1 MLKDKKILIGV
12 TSGIAIYKVLSLISS
27 LRKLG
32 AKVEVIM
39 TESATKFINPITFET
54 MANGKVY
61 TDMWIHPDKVLHV
74 DITNDVDLFLVAPAT
89 ANTIAKVYAGIADNL
104 LTTAILASK
113 APVSFAVSTNTNMLL
128 NPITQRNIEG
138 LTDLGYDF
146 IDSNEGV
153 LACNTVGKG
162 RMAEPS
168 EILEYIE
175 YKLTKKDLE
184 NKKIIVTAGATIAR
198 LDPVRFMT
206 NDSSGKMGYQIAKN
220 ARNRG
225 ADVYFIQGKVKTSQ
239 LGMVENI
246 HVETNEEMK
255 EAIENNF
262 NDANAVIM
270 AAAPT
275 DYEFK
280 ISFDSKLK
288 KKDEETV
295 FNMKKSLDI
304 LKYFGQ
310 KKENQ
315 CLIGFAAE
323 TDDLL
328 ENAKK
333 KLKAKNLD
341 MIVANDV
348 SKQGAGF
355 NVDTNIVTMITNEEE
370 TSYDLMS
377 KEDVANIILD
387 KLVKDVL

>member
-280 ISFDSKLK
+280 TSFDSKLK

-315 CLIGFAAE
+315 RLIGFAAE

>member
-54 MANGKVY
+54 IANGKVY

-113 APVSFAVSTNTNMLL
+113 SPVSFAVSTNTNMLL

-138 LTDLGYDF
+138 LIDLGYDF

-206 NDSSGKMGYQIAKN
+206 NDSSGKMGYQIARN

-225 ADVYFIQGKVKTSQ
+225 ADVYFIQGKVKTPQ

-262 NDANAVIM
+262 KDANAVIM

-275 DYEFK
+275 EYEFK
-280 ISFDSKLK
+280 TSFDSKLK
-288 KKDEETV
+288 KTHEETILK
-295 FNMKKSLDI
+295 MKKSLDI

-315 CLIGFAAE
+315 RLIGFAAE

-333 KLKAKNLD
+333 KLKSKNLD

>member
-175 YKLTKKDLE
+175 YKLTKKDLK

-262 NDANAVIM
+262 NDTNAVIM

-280 ISFDSKLK
+280 TSFDSKLK

-315 CLIGFAAE
+315 RLIGFAAE

>member
-61 TDMWIHPDKVLHV
+61 TDMWIYPDKVLHV

-146 IDSNEGV
+146 IDSNEGI

-280 ISFDSKLK
+280 TSFDSKLK

-315 CLIGFAAE
+315 RLIGFAAE

>member
-61 TDMWIHPDKVLHV
+61 ADMWIHPDKVLHV

-175 YKLTKKDLE
+175 YKLTKKDLK

-280 ISFDSKLK
+280 TSFDSKLK

-315 CLIGFAAE
+315 RLIGFAAE
-323 TDDLL
+323 TDNLL

>member
-175 YKLTKKDLE
+175 YKLTKKDLK

-280 ISFDSKLK
+280 TSFDSKLK

-304 LKYFGQ
+304 LKYIGQ

-315 CLIGFAAE
+315 RLIGFAAE

>member
-175 YKLTKKDLE
+175 YKLTKKDLK

-280 ISFDSKLK
+280 TSFDSKLK

-315 CLIGFAAE
+315 RLIGFAAE